1 MLTSAASTSA
11 ATVTAASLVVAA
23 TASSFSV
30 HLPRLSA
37 LSLLKPR
44 YNNIIQTRSFQAKSL
59 RLRSSRPLRSL
70 SNCKFN
76 NIIITAAA
84 AAATHCQVATTSS
97 NDPTNT
103 TSWSTIPGPFSAQC
117 HSPHTSIRS
126 SHSSTLSCTNQLIR
140 NHSMTLSQQCHSMP
154 RRFVHDQRN
163 SIRPAATHSVT
174 QTESAAAGPS
184 PATRNVTNSTIDVH
198 RSNITFTHTKSSSS
212 EAVTSSSAPEPVI
225 GDKVANDWA
234 LSRFVLSTYATVGV
248 AATGTLGIMYGATLS
263 PEISAL
269 ALAYCPHL
277 MLAGVVTTL
286 GSVLGM
292 HFTKKHSTIIRDRDG
307 KAIAMQDSKLRNAF
321 FATLVASSAATLTPV
336 AILTSAISPMILPAS
351 AVISGSVMAGAS
363 LYAYRTPSSKL
374 SKWRGPLTG
383 GLFGLLG
390 VGIASMAAHYFI
402 GPNSVVSHML
412 HEVNVY
418 AGIGLFTAYT
428 AYDTHVMVKQFET
441 GDPDVLGAASKLHLN
456 FVSLLVRIMHA
467 LSSFARR
474 RVH

>member
-11 ATVTAASLVVAA
+11 ATAASLVVAA

-30 HLPRLSA
+30 RLPRLSA

-59 RLRSSRPLRSL
+59 RLRSSRL
-70 SNCKFN
+70 SSCN
-76 NIIITAAA
+76 ITAAA

-97 NDPTNT
+97 NDPTN
-103 TSWSTIPGPFSAQC
+103 
-117 HSPHTSIRS
+117 TSIRS

-402 GPNSVVSHML
+402 GPNSAMSHML
-412 HEVNVY
+412 HDANVY
-418 AGIGLFTAYT
+418 TGIGLFTAYT

-441 GDPDVLGAASKLHLN
+441 GDPDVLDAASNLYLD
-456 FVSLLVRIMHA
+456 FVNLLVRIMDA
-467 LSSFARR
+467 LTSASS
-474 RVH
+474 